1 MKLSLKI
8 SIIFLLVLFCFSCK
22 DDETEP
28 TASIVGKWK
37 GDRSEIHLTYDVIPI
52 HEETDEDFNVT
63 LEFKEDGSVS
73 FLKDGNET
81 AGTWDINGTKLTT
94 NVDFQIDEVDLSSVT
109 FDIVKLSETRLELH
123 LEKDQEVDVPNYGM
137 ITATVKADLEFD
149 RL

>member
-8 SIIFLLVLFCFSCK
+8 STIFLLFLFCFSCK

-37 GDRSEIHLTYDVIPI
+37 GDRSEIHVTYGLIPVY
-52 HEETDEDFNVT
+52 EETDDDFNVT
-63 LEFKEDGSVS
+63 LEFKEDGTVS

-81 AGTWDINGTKLTT
+81 TGTWDINGTKLTT
-94 NVDFQIDEVDLSSVT
+94 NVDFQIDEIDLSTVT
-109 FDIVKLSETRLELH
+109 FDVIKLSQERLELH
-123 LEKDQEVDVPNYGM
+123 LEKDQDVDVPDYGM